1 MRGGSAEEHE
11 RQGGAGEGE
20 GEGGRGRGIVQVVD
34 MLLPLP
40 LLDRYS
46 RGPEIHAATR
56 GSGGGRGALPIHR
69 LSPSRS
75 PPLFRVPEIAWN

>member
-56 GSGGGRGALPIHR
+56 GSGGGGTSDPPPVSFPVPSSLPG
-69 LSPSRS
+69 P
-75 PPLFRVPEIAWN
+75 